1 MVRAVPNLPP
11 FFISYAHAG
20 PDSNNAAERFYYELR
35 GDLQTL
41 VRRPVGTSMGFFDAE
56 GLRTGVRWRD
66 ELTDALGQCQVL
78 VALLSV
84 PYLDSEWCGM
94 EWHAFTLR
102 ERELLPGASGFQNQ
116 GPIIPVRWAPIP
128 FDLPPVVKDEAQ
140 FFKPQS
146 ARDQRSDKDQQS
158 IRVQPDL
165 AERYEEEGIFGL
177 LRKGQVDAFRGVV
190 WDLAKC
196 IQQIYYNQAAKAERK
211 IDPGELRNVF
221 EGGMP

>member
-1 MVRAVPNLPP
+1 
-11 FFISYAHAG
+11 
-20 PDSNNAAERFYYELR
+20 
-35 GDLQTL
+35 
-41 VRRPVGTSMGFFDAE
+41 MGFFDAE

-84 PYLDSEWCGM
+84 PYLDSEWCGK

-102 ERELLPGASGFQNQ
+102 EREPLPGVTGFRNQ
-116 GPIIPVRWAPIP
+116 GPIIPIRWAPIP

-146 ARDQRSDKDQQS
+146 SKDQQS
-158 IRVQPDL
+158 VRVQQDL

-177 LRKGQVDAFRGVV
+177 LRKGQIDAFRSVV
-190 WDLAKC
+190 WDLAKS
-196 IQQIYYNQAAKAERK
+196 IQQIYYNQLLKPRE
-211 IDPGELRNVF
+211 INPGQLRNVF
-221 EGGMP
+221 EGGAQ